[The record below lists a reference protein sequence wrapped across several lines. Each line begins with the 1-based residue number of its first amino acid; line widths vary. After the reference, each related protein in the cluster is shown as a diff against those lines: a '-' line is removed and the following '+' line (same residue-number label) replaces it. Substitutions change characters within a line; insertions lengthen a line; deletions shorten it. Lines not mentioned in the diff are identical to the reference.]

1 MVLAVDG
8 GEPKV
13 IATGFTST
21 VLRWSHSGKTL
32 VTQADSVPATLF
44 RVDVETGK
52 CESWKQIAPLDLSG
66 VSRIWPAV
74 LSQDEHTMVY
84 SFLRNLS
91 ELFVVDG
98 WR

>member
-1 MVLAVDG
+1 
-8 GEPKV
+8 
-13 IATGFTST
+13 
-21 VLRWSHSGKTL
+21 
-32 VTQADSVPATLF
+32 
-44 RVDVETGK
+44 VETGK
-52 CESWKQIAPLDLSG
+52 CESWKQIAPLDLAG

-74 LSQDEHTMVY
+74 LSEDEHTMVY

>member
-1 MVLAVDG
+1 M
-8 GEPKV
+8 
-13 IATGFTST
+13 
-21 VLRWSHSGKTL
+21 
-32 VTQADSVPATLF
+32 LF
-44 RVDVETGK
+44 RVDLCTGRYK
-52 CESWKQIAPLDLSG
+52 PWKEIAPFDLAG

-74 LSQDEHTMVY
+74 LSQDEHTIVY